1 MQTIQPEILEIPG
14 AKLNGKK
21 TSGKKFG
28 YSSRG
33 CPFFWKFWKMLFHS
47 LVEVA
52 ENSNQTFWSNGKCP
66 RLVQKIGLRPL
77 QRLDAIKAEP
87 PFVLLTQKT
96 GLTSAKDWAA
106 ATLKTWRDYSRA
118 SFSPVHKGPTPP
130 LTIQTKLDTCIQN
143 FFRVST
149 FYRVGGKGELQ
160 ENFEK
165 DALFYEGAQ
174 KWQKN
179 MNIALLSQG
188 L

>member
-1 MQTIQPEILEIPG
+1 
-14 AKLNGKK
+14 
-21 TSGKKFG
+21 
-28 YSSRG
+28 
-33 CPFFWKFWKMLFHS
+33 MLFHS

-66 RLVQKIGLRPL
+66 RLVQKIGLRPLQRLDAIKAEPSFLFLTKKKPVWRVQKIGLRPL

-118 SFSPVHKGPTPP
+118 FFSPVHKGPTPP

-149 FYRVGGKGELQ
+149 FYRVGGR
-160 ENFEK
+160 ENCKKILKRMHCFMREPRSDRK
-165 DALFYEGAQ
+165 IWILHYCPKAR
-174 KWQKN
+174 
-179 MNIALLSQG
+179 
-188 L
+188 

>member
-106 ATLKTWRDYSRA
+106 ATLKT
-118 SFSPVHKGPTPP
+118 
-130 LTIQTKLDTCIQN
+130 
-143 FFRVST
+143 
-149 FYRVGGKGELQ
+149 
-160 ENFEK
+160 
-165 DALFYEGAQ
+165 
-174 KWQKN
+174 
-179 MNIALLSQG
+179 
-188 L
+188 